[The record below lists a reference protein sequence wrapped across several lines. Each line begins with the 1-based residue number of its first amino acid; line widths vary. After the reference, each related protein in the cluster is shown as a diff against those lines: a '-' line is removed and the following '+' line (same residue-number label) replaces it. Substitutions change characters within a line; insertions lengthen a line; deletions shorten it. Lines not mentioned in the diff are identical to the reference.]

1 MKYSNEISKAYNA
14 PFPDSKFKSGVAQWP
29 LLVPLMADDPVAYH
43 MFEVEKFLIT
53 WKKPTLGTIHKL
65 RKQTRGEGGGQMPM
79 LLHKLM

>member
-14 PFPDSKFKSGVAQWP
+14 PFPDSNFKAGVAQWP

-53 WKKPTLGTIHKL
+53 WKKPTLGQFPT
-65 RKQTRGEGGGQMPM
+65 
-79 LLHKLM
+79 LLFVMTHSILV